1 MKSYVSRLTLGMASA
16 ALMLFSIGCG
26 SGSSG
31 GGGGSNPNP
40 QPQNGTVNLLLSDAS
55 TEDWATIG
63 VKVLSIS
70 LTPQG
75 GGSDI
80 PIYTAPSPA
89 PYVNLL
95 QLDQLSEIIGNVPV
109 QAGTYT
115 AATITVSGNP
125 GDVILTASADPET
138 GFAAAASAT
147 IPSNQIQIL
156 GTKGSSGSLTVP
168 VKVTLLSPLVVASG
182 QSNALD
188 LEFDLSHPAFI
199 VAHVPPS
206 GNGTTM
212 WAVNFNPCLR
222 HRRIFDRTRLILRHH
237 YGTVTGVSTDNSTL
251 TFDKDYPVYPPTNP
265 ETEITSSQTLSVLAD
280 STNGTLYYDVD
291 TPANNATI
299 KDFGSIA
306 ATIIGRYIRVAARY
320 QDDGT
325 LVAVR
330 LWASSS
336 FNKVWISP
344 EGHVLHVIPG
354 AVTGTLVVENELGQS
369 VPLTINSSTNFYF
382 RTPYS
387 AEADATPI
395 GTGSAFLS
403 NLARGFKVHASVV
416 DPLAASFTAQ
426 SIDIEIAR
434 YDGSIS
440 NSNATS
446 FEYTHDFHTASD
458 DYQVTLPYINVN
470 TPNGNDPLSGDP
482 ITGFKWWNF
491 TFPTIVDSGSN
502 AIQDFYTATN
512 GGVTFTCGTGTSATS
527 TQMQA
532 AGESYATWNDP
543 NAPNAWAAPWTVLT
557 PTHIPMGTVAAGFAM
572 GSPNATF
579 TMTIACS
586 GGTQSTAVTV
596 DLNTT
601 SGSAPLVY
609 QIDFKNGIFT
619 VSPVDITTSAG
630 QTTLTTNLVAGTPV
644 AVYGIPQ
651 DDGSIKDYVLIY
663 YTGVAP
669 APASAVI

>member
-1 MKSYVSRLTLGMASA
+1 
-16 ALMLFSIGCG
+16 
-26 SGSSG
+26 
-31 GGGGSNPNP
+31 
-40 QPQNGTVNLLLSDAS
+40 
-55 TEDWATIG
+55 
-63 VKVLSIS
+63 SIS

-75 GGSDI
+75 GGSDV

-125 GDVILTASADPET
+125 GDVILTTSADPET
-138 GFAAAASAT
+138 GFAAAVSTT
-147 IPSNQIQIL
+147 IPSSQIQIL

-168 VKVTLLSPLVVASG
+168 VKVTLASPLVVASG

-212 WAVNFNPCLR
+212 WAVNFNLCLR

-237 YGTVTGVSTDNSTL
+237 YGTVTAVSSDNSTL

-280 STNGTLYYDVD
+280 SADGTLYFDMD
-291 TPANNATI
+291 NSKNNATI
-299 KDFGSIA
+299 KDFGSLA
-306 ATIIGRYIRVAARY
+306 STIVGKYIRVAARY
-320 QDDGT
+320 QVDGS

-330 LWASSS
+330 LYASSS
-336 FNKVWISP
+336 FNSVWISP
-344 EGHVLHVIPG
+344 EGHVLHVD
-354 AVTGTLVVENELGQS
+354 TTSDTLWVENELGLA
-369 VPLTINSSTNFYF
+369 VPLKIDANTLFYF
-382 RTPYS
+382 RTPAK
-387 AEADATPI
+387 AESDANSI
-395 GTGSAFLS
+395 GQGPAFLS
-403 NLARGFKVHASVV
+403 NLARGFKVHANIA
-416 DPLAASFTAQ
+416 DPLASPPWVAS

-440 NSNATS
+440 NSSLTS

-458 DYQVTLPYINVN
+458 NYQVTLPYINSN
-470 TPNGNDPLSGDP
+470 TPNGHDPQSGSA

-491 TFPTIVDSGSN
+491 TFPTVVDSGST
-502 AIQDFYTATN
+502 AIQDFSTATN
-512 GGVTFTCGTGTSATS
+512 GGVTFTCGSGASATS

-532 AGESYATWNDP
+532 AGETYATWNDT
-543 NAPNAWAAPWTVLT
+543 NAPNAWAAPWAVLT
-557 PTHIPMGTVAAGFAM
+557 PTHVPEGTVAAGFAY

-596 DLNTT
+596 DLETT
-601 SGSAPLVY
+601 SGSAPLIY
-609 QIDFKNGIFT
+609 QVDFTNGFFT
-619 VSPVDITTSAG
+619 ISPVDITSTSG
-630 QTTLTTNLVAGTPV
+630 QTTLTTNLIANTPV

-651 DDGSIKDYVLIY
+651 ADGTIKDYVLFY
-663 YTGVAP
+663 FTGIAP
-669 APASAVI
+669 APTSLVD

>member
-1 MKSYVSRLTLGMASA
+1 MKSYFSRLTLGVASA
-16 ALMLFSIGCG
+16 ALMLFSMGCG
-26 SGSSG
+26 SGSSSPG
-31 GGGGSNPNP
+31 NPNP

-63 VKVLSIS
+63 VRVLSIT

-75 GGSDI
+75 GGTDVTL
-80 PIYTAPSPA
+80 YTAPSPA
-89 PYVNLL
+89 PYINLL
-95 QLDQLSEIIGNVPV
+95 QLDQLSEILGNMPV

-125 GDVILTASADPET
+125 GDVLLTTSADPEA
-138 GFAAAASAT
+138 GFAAAASTT
-147 IPSNQIQIL
+147 IPSSQIQIL
-156 GTKGSSGSLTVP
+156 GTKANSGSLTVP
-168 VKVTLLSPLVVASG
+168 IKVNLLSPLVVTAN

-199 VAHVPPS
+199 VAHVPPTT
-206 GNGTTM
+206 GTTM

-222 HRRIFDRTRLILRHH
+222 HRRIFDRTGLILRHH

-306 ATIIGRYIRVAARY
+306 ATIIGKYIRVAARY
-320 QDDGT
+320 QVDGT

-336 FNKVWISP
+336 FNSVWISP
-344 EGHVLHVIPG
+344 EGHVLHVNVG
-354 AVTGTLVVENELGQS
+354 NGTTGTLVVENELGQP

-382 RTPYS
+382 RVPAK

-416 DPLAASFTAQ
+416 DPLASPPWVAS

-440 NSNATS
+440 NSSLTS
-446 FEYTHDFHTASD
+446 FEYTHDFHTATD
-458 DYQVTLPYINVN
+458 NYQVTLPYISSS
-470 TPNGNDPLSGDP
+470 TPNGNDPVSGSA
-482 ITGFKWWNF
+482 ITGFKFWNF
-491 TFPTIVDSGSN
+491 TFPTIVDSGST
-502 AIQDFYTATN
+502 AIQDFVTATN
-512 GGVTFTCGTGTSATS
+512 GGVTFTCGTGSSATS

-543 NAPNAWAAPWTVLT
+543 NAPGAWAAPWTVLT
-557 PTHIPMGTVAAGFAM
+557 PTHIPMGTVAAGFTM

-586 GGTQSTAVTV
+586 GSTQSTAVTV

-609 QIDFKNGIFT
+609 QVDFTNGIFT

-630 QTTLTTNLVAGTPV
+630 QTTLTSNLIAGTPV

-651 DDGSIKDYVLIY
+651 ADSTIKDYVLFY

>member
-16 ALMLFSIGCG
+16 ALMLFSVGCG
-26 SGSSG
+26 SSS
-31 GGGGSNPNP
+31 SSSNPNPNP
-40 QPQNGTVNLLLSDAS
+40 QPQNGTVNLLISDAS

-75 GGSDI
+75 GGSDV

-125 GDVILTASADPET
+125 GDVILTTSADPET
-138 GFAAAASAT
+138 GFAAAASTT
-147 IPSNQIQIL
+147 IPSSQIQIL
-156 GTKGSSGSLTVP
+156 GTKGGSSGSLTVP
-168 VKVTLLSPLVVASG
+168 VHVTLLSPLVVASG

-206 GNGTTM
+206 ANGTTM

-251 TFDKDYPVYPPTNP
+251 IFDKDYPVYPPTTP
-265 ETEITSSQTLSVLAD
+265 ETAITSSQTLSVLAD
-280 STNGTLYYDVD
+280 STNGTLYFDLD
-291 TPANNATI
+291 NSKNNATI

-306 ATIIGRYIRVAARY
+306 ATIIGKYIRVAARY
-320 QDDGT
+320 QVDGS

-330 LWASSS
+330 LYASSS
-336 FNKVWISP
+336 FNSVWISP
-344 EGHVLHVIPG
+344 EGHVLHVNVG
-354 AVTGTLVVENELGQS
+354 NGTTGTLVVENELGQP

-382 RTPYS
+382 RVPAK
-387 AEADATPI
+387 AEADTKPI
-395 GTGSAFLS
+395 GQGSAFLS

-470 TPNGNDPLSGDP
+470 TPNGSDPQTGAA

-502 AIQDFYTATN
+502 AIQDFYNATN
-512 GGVTFTCGTGTSATS
+512 GGVTFTCGTGASATS

-543 NAPNAWAAPWTVLT
+543 NAPGAWAAPWTVLT
-557 PTHIPMGTVAAGFAM
+557 PTHVPMGTVAAGFTM

-601 SGSAPLVY
+601 SGSTPLIY
-609 QIDFKNGIFT
+609 QVDFTNGIFT

-630 QTTLTTNLVAGTPV
+630 QTTLTTNLLAGTPV

-651 DDGSIKDYVLIY
+651 SDGSIKDYVLFY

>member
-16 ALMLFSIGCG
+16 ALMLFSVGCG
-26 SGSSG
+26 SSASSS
-31 GGGGSNPNP
+31 SNPNP
-40 QPQNGTVNLLLSDAS
+40 QPQNGTVNLLISDAS

-75 GGSDI
+75 GGSDV

-115 AATITVSGNP
+115 AATLTVSGNP
-125 GDVILTASADPET
+125 GDVLLTASADPEA
-138 GFAAAASAT
+138 GFAATAGAS

-199 VAHVPPS
+199 VAHVPPTT
-206 GNGTTM
+206 GTTM

-222 HRRIFDRTRLILRHH
+222 HRRIFDLTRLILRHH
-237 YGTVTGVSTDNSTL
+237 YGTVTGVSNENTTL

-280 STNGTLYYDVD
+280 NANGTLYYDLD
-291 TPANNATI
+291 NSANNGRI
-299 KDFGSIA
+299 MDFGALAS
-306 ATIIGRYIRVAARY
+306 TIVGKYIRVAARY
-320 QDDGT
+320 QVDGS

-336 FNKVWISP
+336 FNSVWISP
-344 EGHVLHVIPG
+344 EGHVLHVNAPTDTI
-354 AVTGTLVVENELGQS
+354 VVENELGIG
-369 VPLTINSSTNFYF
+369 VPLTIDSNTLFYF
-382 RTPYS
+382 RTPS
-387 AEADATPI
+387 NAQTDANSI
-395 GTGSAFLS
+395 GQGPAFLS

-416 DPLAASFTAQ
+416 DPLASQPWTAS

-440 NSNATS
+440 NSNLTS
-446 FEYTHDFHTASD
+446 FEYTHNFHTASD
-458 DYQVTLPYINVN
+458 DYQVTLPYINKD
-470 TPNGNDPLSGDP
+470 TPNGSDPVTGKA

-491 TFPTIVDSGSN
+491 TFPTIVDSGGS
-502 AIQDFYTATN
+502 AIQDFATATN
-512 GGVTFTCGTGTSATS
+512 GGVTFTCGSGASPTA

-532 AGESYATWNDP
+532 AGETFATWNDP

-557 PTHIPMGTVAAGFAM
+557 PTHIPEGTVAAGFTM

-601 SGSAPLVY
+601 SGSGPLIY
-609 QIDFKNGIFT
+609 QVDFTNGVFT
-619 VSPVDITTSAG
+619 VSPVDVTSSTG

-651 DDGSIKDYVLIY
+651 ADGTIKDYVLCY
-663 YTGVAP
+663 FTGVAP
-669 APASAVI
+669 SPASLIL

>member
-1 MKSYVSRLTLGMASA
+1 MKCYFSRLTLGMASV
-16 ALMLFSIGCG
+16 ALMLFSVGCG
-26 SGSSG
+26 SSSSSS
-31 GGGGSNPNP
+31 SNPNP
-40 QPQNGTVNLLLSDAS
+40 QPQNGTVNLLISDAS

-75 GGSDI
+75 GGSDV
-80 PIYTAPSPA
+80 PLYTAPSPA

-95 QLDQLSEIIGNVPV
+95 QLDQLSEIIGNLPI

-115 AATITVSGNP
+115 AATITISGNP
-125 GDVILTASADPET
+125 GDVILTTSADPET
-138 GFAAAASAT
+138 GFAATAGSS
-147 IPSNQIQIL
+147 IPSSQIQIL
-156 GTKGSSGSLTVP
+156 GTKASSGSLTVP
-168 VKVTLLSPLVVASG
+168 VKVTLASPLVVASG

-237 YGTVTGVSTDNSTL
+237 YGTVTAVSSDNSTL
-251 TFDKDYPVYPPTNP
+251 TFDKDYPVYPPTTP

-280 STNGTLYYDVD
+280 STNGTLYYDLD
-291 TPANNATI
+291 NSANNATI
-299 KDFGSIA
+299 QDFGSIA
-306 ATIIGRYIRVAARY
+306 STIVGKYIRVAARY
-320 QDDGT
+320 QSDGS

-344 EGHVLHVIPG
+344 EGHVLHVNAG
-354 AVTGTLVVENELGQS
+354 AVTGTLVVENELGQP
-369 VPLTINSSTNFYF
+369 VPLTITSATNFFF

-387 AEADATPI
+387 AEADAKPI
-395 GTGSAFLS
+395 GQGPSFLS

-426 SIDIEIAR
+426 SVDIEIAR

-440 NSNATS
+440 NSNLTS

-458 DYQVTLPYINVN
+458 DYQVTLPYINTN
-470 TPNGNDPLSGDP
+470 TPNGNDPLSGSA

-502 AIQDFYTATN
+502 AIQDFATATN
-512 GGVTFTCGTGTSATS
+512 GGVTFTCGTGASATS

-557 PTHIPMGTVAAGFAM
+557 PTHLPEGTVAAGFTN

-596 DLNTT
+596 DLNTA
-601 SGSAPLVY
+601 SGSAPLIY
-609 QIDFKNGIFT
+609 QVDFTSGIFT

-651 DDGSIKDYVLIY
+651 ADGTIKDYVLFY
-663 YTGVAP
+663 FTGIAP
-669 APASAVI
+669 APASLVN